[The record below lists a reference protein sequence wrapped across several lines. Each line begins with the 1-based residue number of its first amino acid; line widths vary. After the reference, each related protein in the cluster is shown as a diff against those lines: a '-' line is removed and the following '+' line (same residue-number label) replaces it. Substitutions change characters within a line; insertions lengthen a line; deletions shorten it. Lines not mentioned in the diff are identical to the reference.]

1 MTSVMPVRAS
11 VCAAAP
17 SLWLC
22 VFALKKHP
30 SSPRDKEAVT
40 IQWDDISLQ
49 NRVWGNAQRFAFSG
63 AIRARRPPPAPPR
76 GRDLRL
82 QNPLGGVIRPLRLFK
97 NTKVREFLIAVLGL
111 KSGFGRAIGP
121 LLHRNKHAVGL
132 QRRPRC
138 NPIAA
143 PLRSRKGPAARP
155 HPALPKGRET
165 CVIVSGCVI
174 VSCENNDFS
183 TEKTVRF

>member
-1 MTSVMPVRAS
+1 MTSVMPLRAS

-49 NRVWGNAQRFAFSG
+49 NRVWKNARRFAFSG

-97 NTKVREFLIAVLGL
+97 NTKVREFLIVG
-111 KSGFGRAIGP
+111 KGQKRSSRRATAAP
-121 LLHRNKHAVGL
+121 LPCNGMLVGL
-132 QRRPRC
+132 QRGCRC
-138 NPIAA
+138 RAIAA
-143 PLRSRKGPAARP
+143 PLQSRKGLTGSPNSPLRGSQRG
-155 HPALPKGRET
+155 LPVCK
-165 CVIVSGCVI
+165 
-174 VSCENNDFS
+174 
-183 TEKTVRF
+183 